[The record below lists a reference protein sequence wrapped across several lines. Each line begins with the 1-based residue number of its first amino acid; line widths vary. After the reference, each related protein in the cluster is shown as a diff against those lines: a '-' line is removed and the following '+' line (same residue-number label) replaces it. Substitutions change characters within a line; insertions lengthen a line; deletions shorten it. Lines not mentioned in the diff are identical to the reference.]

1 MGDFEQILT
10 ILDAEKLTRLLDV
23 LTDKAFEGIADF
35 DNVTGDKG
43 RLKKVDSFNS
53 KTIESAVRAF
63 VSAGLVTRYDEDER
77 QIYLAQDLLNT
88 SSSEERADLLHRAI
102 NGEDLGATTPHDF
115 SATLAEQRRQD
126 EQRAYDEQQYALA
139 EQRRQDEQRAYNE
152 QQFALAEQR
161 RQDEQRAYDEQQFA
175 LAEQRRQD
183 EQGAYDEQ
191 QYALAE
197 QRRQD
202 EQRALDEQQFA
213 LAEQRPQ
220 DEQRALDEQHAQ
232 NSQPETAPAPRI
244 GVGPSRKKGYERGSD
259 SAAKPGS
266 GVPNET
272 AASLPNVGQTETGRS
287 ENIMPAAQTPAV
299 QTPSP
304 RGARPMQPM
313 DTPAAPEAP
322 KWASG
327 SSRLPKR
334 TATPTNQSSASP
346 EPHPDEPTQR
356 VARTPNAPAPQT
368 PSAADV
374 PDRLRNLQQRAPT
387 LGRPGAS
394 DQSAPDL
401 RGRGGIRGF
410 QSKMAPQS
418 NAVPEEDLRQLGIS
432 PDLWLDASM
441 LSRLIEELQPR
452 LEQLQKSGLDKD
464 PVLKIN
470 LMDLLTRIRSQM
482 ESLEQEQEGDDEP
495 NTP

>member
-139 EQRRQDEQRAYNE
+139 EQRRQDEQ
-152 QQFALAEQR
+152 QFALAEQR

-175 LAEQRRQD
+175 LAEQRPQD
-183 EQGAYDEQ
+183 EQRAYDEQ
-191 QYALAE
+191 QDALAK
-197 QRRQD
+197 
-202 EQRALDEQQFA
+202 
-213 LAEQRPQ
+213 QRPQ